1 MQSSLYSTLVITVV
15 VWSRF
20 HVSIADE
27 PTWSLR
33 LSDTSRDGRFL
44 NVPIYYGDW
53 VPITRAKQTIEA
65 VASKIEAASKLFR
78 HSDPAPEIITAD
90 QPEDRLDSIVPYD
103 PSQHHHYATQHTQQQ
118 HSHHTVSFVLESD
131 VCNCTGGMG
140 EIKLLMN
147 ESIYSSFSISSSNSS
162 ITGRCSLHSGLH
174 THSHIHSGVGLQAG
188 LI

>member
-1 MQSSLYSTLVITVV
+1 MGIQYKIPIPQQQYFDSFFLHCFHFFCRKCNCQPFIMIQSFFHSTLVITVV

-140 EIKLLMN
+140 EIKLGKYTY
-147 ESIYSSFSISSSNSS
+147 E
-162 ITGRCSLHSGLH
+162 
-174 THSHIHSGVGLQAG
+174 
-188 LI
+188 

>member
-1 MQSSLYSTLVITVV
+1 MQSSLYSLYSTLVITVV

-118 HSHHTVSFVLESD
+118 HSHHTVSFRTQSFTSLEVD
-131 VCNCTGGMG
+131 LCQDIKGGFAFRWCIIMEHFLVG
-140 EIKLLMN
+140 SALL
-147 ESIYSSFSISSSNSS
+147 
-162 ITGRCSLHSGLH
+162 RRW
-174 THSHIHSGVGLQAG
+174 
-188 LI
+188 

>member
-140 EIKLLMN
+140 EIKLGKYTY
-147 ESIYSSFSISSSNSS
+147 E
-162 ITGRCSLHSGLH
+162 
-174 THSHIHSGVGLQAG
+174 
-188 LI
+188 